1 MNHSIVTPLKNRNF
15 RHLFISQVI
24 SDIGTWFDMTAIIVL
39 LAYHWNL
46 GAVSIAIYTVS
57 IGLPWVI
64 FGPFAG
70 VFVDKLPKKTVMIL
84 SDVFRGILVLF
95 LLIAPNLYFVVLIMV
110 CKGLF
115 SALFEP
121 AKQTS
126 IKLLLSDDQLL
137 SANSLSQ
144 LSFQGS
150 RIIGPALGS
159 LLLVFSTPQTAFVI
173 DGISFFISALILFMI
188 PLGKYE
194 KHLSTTNVSEM
205 DQKKKKLKTK
215 VKDFSRDFKEGIQ
228 YILSNKILII
238 LILYITGVNFVIF
251 LFESLAVLLAKEM
264 EFSEESIGL
273 FMSVSG
279 LGAVAGAIMTSRLGS
294 KMNQFSLMI
303 YSSLF
308 LSVILSLVGLGGF
321 GILPPNLILWLIVWF
336 LMGLF
341 LAVISV
347 CYGTLLQVNTP
358 TDLMGRVSSTASAF
372 GTTALVVAPLLGSF
386 LAQWIQI
393 GGVFIL
399 SGLIMLAICLTSFIY
414 LQQNNV
420 HDVSPNVEQV

>member
-1 MNHSIVTPLKNRNF
+1 MNESIITPLKNKNF
-15 RHLFISQVI
+15 RNLFISQVI

-46 GAVSIAIYTVS
+46 GAVSIAVYTVS

-70 VFVDKLPKKTVMIL
+70 VWVDKLPKKTVMIL

-126 IKLLLSDDQLL
+126 IKLLLSEDQLL
-137 SANSLSQ
+137 NANSLSQ
-144 LSFQGS
+144 LSFQSS

-159 LLLVFSTPQTAFVI
+159 LLLVFSTPQTAFII
-173 DGISFFISALILFMI
+173 DGFSFFISAIILFMI
-188 PLGKYE
+188 PLNQYE
-194 KHLSTTNVSEM
+194 KYLSTTHVNETG
-205 DQKKKKLKTK
+205 QKKLATK
-215 VKDFSRDFKEGIQ
+215 MKDFSRDFKEGIQ
-228 YILSNKILII
+228 HIFSNRILII

-251 LFESLAVLLAKEM
+251 LFESLSVLLAKQM
-264 EFSEESIGL
+264 EFSEESIGI
-273 FMSVSG
+273 FVSVSG
-279 LGAVAGAIMTSRLGS
+279 IGAVAGAIITSRLGV
-294 KMNQFSLMI
+294 KINKFSLMI

-308 LSVILSLVGLGGF
+308 LSFILGMVGFGGF
-321 GILPPNLILWLIVWF
+321 GVLPPNLLLWLIVWF
-336 LMGLF
+336 LLGLF
-341 LAVISV
+341 LAIISV
-347 CYGTLLQVNTP
+347 CYSTLLQINTP
-358 TDLMGRVSSTASAF
+358 TDLMGRVSSTANAF
-372 GTTALVVAPLLGSF
+372 GTIALVVAPLLGSF

-393 GGVFIL
+393 GGVFLL
-399 SGLIMLAICLTSFIY
+399 SGLIMLTICLASFIY
-414 LQQNNV
+414 LKQNKV
-420 HDVSPNVEQV
+420 HELNHS